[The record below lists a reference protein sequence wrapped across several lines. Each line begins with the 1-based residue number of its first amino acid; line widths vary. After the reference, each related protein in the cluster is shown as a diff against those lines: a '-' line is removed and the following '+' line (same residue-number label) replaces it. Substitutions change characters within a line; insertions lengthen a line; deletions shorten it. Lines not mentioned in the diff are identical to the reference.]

1 MLKWLAEY
9 LQSSQVMGFSIAH
22 YHGFHG
28 CSFTGIVIRHM
39 VRLSATIQ
47 SNKAAS

>member
-1 MLKWLAEY
+1 MLWLAEC

-22 YHGFHG
+22 YHGF
-28 CSFTGIVIRHM
+28 SFTGIVIRHM

-47 SNKAAS
+47 AKKAAS